1 MVILVMGVSGSG
13 KTTIGQLLASSL
25 HWQFSDADDF
35 HSSANIQKMS
45 HGIPLGDADRLPWL
59 QALQQAIDE
68 WLKTD
73 TNVVLACSALKS
85 SYRQFLCQ
93 ESEQVKLVFLKG
105 TFELI
110 YQRLVER
117 HEHYMQADLLQSQFE
132 ALEGPENALQIEID
146 QSPTAI
152 VQQIRADLNL

>member
-25 HWQFSDADDF
+25 HWQFMDADDF
-35 HSSANIQKMS
+35 HPSANIQKMS
-45 HGIPLGDADRLPWL
+45 HGIPLNDADRLPWL
-59 QALQQAIDE
+59 QALKEAIDE

-93 ESEQVKLVFLKG
+93 ESAQVQLVFLKG
-105 TFELI
+105 SFELI

-117 HEHYMQADLLQSQFE
+117 HQHYMRANLLESQFE
-132 ALEGPENALQIEID
+132 VLEGPENSLQIEID

-152 VQQIRADLNL
+152 VQQIRANLNL

>member
-25 HWQFSDADDF
+25 DWQFSDADDF
-35 HSSANIQKMS
+35 HPSANIQKMS
-45 HGIPLGDADRLPWL
+45 HGIPLVDADRLPWL
-59 QALQQAIDE
+59 QTLKQAINE
-68 WLKTD
+68 WLKTG

-93 ESEQVKLVFLKG
+93 DSEQVKLVFLKG
-105 TFELI
+105 SFELI
-110 YQRLVER
+110 YQRLVKR
-117 HEHYMQADLLQSQFE
+117 HEHYMQTDLLQSQFE
-132 ALEGPENALQIEID
+132 ALEDPENALQIEID

-152 VQQIRADLNL
+152 VQQIRTDLNL